1 MKFFFRR
8 KEPPTEG
15 PVFSITIE
23 MVGNNVQKM
32 NPGPSAIIRE
42 MIKTAGKIM
51 IDEMIAL
58 FNYTRQNGVVP
69 EDWYSSFIM
78 DQLQGKVE
86 ALLRESYRDLKQNE

>member
-1 MKFFFRR
+1 
-8 KEPPTEG
+8 
-15 PVFSITIE
+15 
-23 MVGNNVQKM
+23 M

-78 DQLQGKVE
+78 D
-86 ALLRESYRDLKQNE
+86 